1 VDCLSTHLALSLQNF
16 KSKKETPMPP
26 CTHPSLRYSEDYP
39 KGTKCAQ
46 CGEPAESVLSSCRGQ
61 LASATQALE
70 RVSARVVE
78 LESGERL
85 ARDARAELESLKRS
99 LGGETEAARKDAEEL
114 RAWKIDASK
123 QIAQQVVQIEA
134 LSTENE
140 RLRAARLAA
149 DRAREDMRNRLA
161 PQENNE
167 ATIADL
173 RGKLAV
179 MREALGKIKGG
190 WVDRDY
196 PRNVA
201 KEALATLDEAPGG
214 NVHAAR

>member
-1 VDCLSTHLALSLQNF
+1 
-16 KSKKETPMPP
+16 MPV

-39 KGTKCAQ
+39 KGTKCAS

-61 LASATQALE
+61 LSSATQALE

-85 ARDARAELESLKRS
+85 ARDARAELDSLKRS
-99 LGGETEAARKDAEEL
+99 LGGETEAARKEAEEL
-114 RAWKIDASK
+114 RAWKAEASRQKEKDNIQIDAL
-123 QIAQQVVQIEA
+123 A
-134 LSTENE
+134 TENE
-140 RLRAARLAA
+140 RLRAARLSA
-149 DRAREDMRNRLA
+149 DKAREEMRMRLA

-196 PRNVA
+196 PKSVA
-201 KEALATLDEAPGG
+201 REALAVLDEAPGTKG
-214 NVHAAR
+214 DAHAAR